1 MDRLSEIVIKIVV
14 LIFAVVVHEVS
25 HGLAA
30 HRLGDPTAKDMGRLT
45 LNPLPHIDPFM
56 SIILPVMLILTGSPF
71 IIGGAKPVPVN
82 PSYFKNHKKDM
93 MLVSLAGP
101 GSNILLAVVFAI
113 ILKVVPLFPVLE
125 SQGLFMFLQ
134 YGIMLNVILA
144 AFNLIPIPPLDGSKV
159 LMGFMPDRMMY
170 SYMKLEPYGLF
181 IVIGLLAFGVLD
193 VIFKPIYYTIMKLIS
208 FIL

>member
-1 MDRLSEIVIKIVV
+1 MDRLSEIIIQIVV

-25 HGLAA
+25 HGLVANK
-30 HRLGDPTAKDMGRLT
+30 LGDPTAKDMGRLT

-56 SIILPVMLILTGSPF
+56 SIILPAMLIFTGSPF
-71 IIGGAKPVPVN
+71 VIGGAKPVPVN
-82 PSYFKNHKKDM
+82 PAYFKNHKKDM

-101 GSNILLAVVFAI
+101 GSNILLAVVFAL
-113 ILKVVPLFPVLE
+113 ILKTVLLFPALE
-125 SQGLFMFLQ
+125 SQGLFMFLK

-193 VIFKPIYYTIMKLIS
+193 VVFKPIYYAIMKLIS

>member
-1 MDRLSEIVIKIVV
+1 MDRLSEIIIQLVV

-30 HRLGDPTAKDMGRLT
+30 HRLGDPTAKDEGRLT

-56 SIILPVMLILTGSPF
+56 SIILPAMLIFTGSPF

-82 PSYFKNHKKDM
+82 TSYFKNYKKGM

-101 GSNILLAVVFAI
+101 ASNIILAVIFAV
-113 ILKVVPLFPVLE
+113 ILKAVLLIPALE
-125 SQGLFMFLQ
+125 SQGLFIFLK

-181 IVIGLLAFGVLD
+181 IVIGLLAFGILD

>member
-1 MDRLSEIVIKIVV
+1 MDRLSEIIIQIVV

-25 HGLAA
+25 HGLVANK
-30 HRLGDPTAKDMGRLT
+30 LGDPTAKDMGRLT

-56 SIILPVMLILTGSPF
+56 SIILPAMLIFTGSPF
-71 IIGGAKPVPVN
+71 VIGGAKPVPVN
-82 PSYFKNHKKDM
+82 PAYFKNHKKDM

-101 GSNILLAVVFAI
+101 GSNILLAVVFAL
-113 ILKVVPLFPVLE
+113 ILKAVLLFPALE
-125 SQGLFMFLQ
+125 SQGLFMFLK

-181 IVIGLLAFGVLD
+181 IVIGLLAFGILD
-193 VIFKPIYYTIMKLIS
+193 VIFKPIYYAIMKLIS

>member
-1 MDRLSEIVIKIVV
+1 MDRLAEV
-14 LIFAVVVHEVS
+14 LIQIAVLVFAVVIHEVS
-25 HGLAA
+25 HGFVAN
-30 HRLGDPTAKDMGRLT
+30 RLGDPTAKDEGRLT

-56 SIILPVMLILTGSPF
+56 SIILPAMLIFTGSPF

-93 MLVSLAGP
+93 MIVSLAGP
-101 GSNILLAVVFAI
+101 ASNIILAVTFAI
-113 ILKVVPLFPVLE
+113 ILKVVLLIPALE
-125 SQGLFMFLQ
+125 SQGLFIFLK

-181 IVIGLLAFGVLD
+181 IVIGLLAFGILD
-193 VIFKPIYYTIMKLIS
+193 VIFRPIYYTIMKLIS